1 MWRGAAL
8 LALWLAAGSAAGGLA
23 WAVPD
28 EPAGYRTE
36 NYRAPVPAM
45 LQGAR
50 VIDTRAAELLWRGKS
65 AVFIDVLPRPVKPD
79 NLPANMVWREA
90 PHRSIPGAVWLANTG
105 YGVIPE
111 PLLQAFQAQL
121 ATLSSGDKA
130 KTLVF
135 FCLKDCWMSWNAA
148 RRAVSWGYSNVIWF
162 PEGTDGWSE
171 ALLPLVEIAPAL

>member
-8 LALWLAAGSAAGGLA
+8 LALWLAAGSVVDGLA
-23 WAVPD
+23 RDIPD

-36 NYRAPVPAM
+36 NYRAPVPAA

-50 VIDTRAAELLWRGKS
+50 VIDTRAAELLWRAKS
-65 AVFIDVLPRPVKPD
+65 AIFIDVLPRPVKPD

-90 PHRSIPGAVWLANTG
+90 SHLSIPGAVWLANTG

-121 ATLSSGDKA
+121 ATLSGDDKA

-148 RRAVSWGYSNVIWF
+148 KRAVSWGYSNVIWF
-162 PEGTDGWSE
+162 PDGTDGWGE
-171 ALLPLVEIAPAL
+171 ALLPLVEIAPGL